1 MNIAHSAAFE
11 RLSPVLVLT
20 KAVNAKARQ
29 QYNRPRILANLSEVS
44 RERVVHVAYDTFGY
58 ISAKARLKERNSA
71 FHRRTALC
79 IKSIERG
86 FVEAFSHA
94 SSHLRIDSG
103 LELRRVRPSRL
114 DKNRSMCL
122 KSVFGPMKD
131 EVGLS
136 VVVNGA
142 MYERIQSLLHRPPMR
157 MH

>member
-1 MNIAHSAAFE
+1 M
-11 RLSPVLVLT
+11 
-20 KAVNAKARQ
+20 
-29 QYNRPRILANLSEVS
+29 
-44 RERVVHVAYDTFGY
+44 
-58 ISAKARLKERNSA
+58 KERNSA
-71 FHRRTALC
+71 FRRTALC

-142 MYERIQSLLHRPPMR
+142 MYERILSDSRMGKAMINNSLTLSES
-157 MH
+157 